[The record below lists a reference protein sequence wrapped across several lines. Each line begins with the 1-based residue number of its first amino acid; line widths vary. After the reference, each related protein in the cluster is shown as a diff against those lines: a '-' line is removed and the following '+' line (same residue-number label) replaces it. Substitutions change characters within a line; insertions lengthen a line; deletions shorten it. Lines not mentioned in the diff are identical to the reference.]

1 MTTTMMTTTAWWWT
15 AQQPYN
21 INFDGR
27 VLIDTISWMILWM
40 ILIAPVLLIIFTL
53 ICKAVEAVPAGDVK

>member
-1 MTTTMMTTTAWWWT
+1 MTTTAGWWT

-27 VLIDTISWMILWM
+27 VLISTISWMILWL
-40 ILIAPVLLIIFTL
+40 ILLAPILLIIFTL
-53 ICKAVEAVPAGDVK
+53 ICKSIERVR

>member
-1 MTTTMMTTTAWWWT
+1 MTMMTTTMMTTTAGWWT

-27 VLIDTISWMILWM
+27 VLINTISWMIFIL
-40 ILIAPVLLIIFTL
+40 ILIAPILLIIFTL
-53 ICKAVEAVPAGDVK
+53 ICKSIERVR

>member
-1 MTTTMMTTTAWWWT
+1 MTTTMMTTTAGWWT

-27 VLIDTISWMILWM
+27 VLINTISWMILWL
-40 ILIAPVLLIIFTL
+40 ILIAPILLIIFTL
-53 ICKAVEAVPAGDVK
+53 ICKSIERVR